1 MITNEDVS
9 SSETSSEF
17 EYNAPKPYRPYLE
30 GILNENY
37 ASERA
42 AESVNQKRDMIRED
56 ICSEEGNLV
65 PEEVAESDV
74 SSSTSLS
81 AENEEESQE
90 TTSEEEGDS
99 SEPPESE
106 PVREKRRVKPVVKL
120 TYDEP
125 GRSRDQ
131 PLTSVHRG
139 VIIQIGK
146 KASHK
151 KRRTVV

>member
-1 MITNEDVS
+1 
-9 SSETSSEF
+9 
-17 EYNAPKPYRPYLE
+17 
-30 GILNENY
+30 
-37 ASERA
+37 
-42 AESVNQKRDMIRED
+42 MIRED
-56 ICSEEGNLV
+56 NCSEEGNLV

-74 SSSTSLS
+74 SSSVSS
-81 AENEEESQE
+81 SRENEEESQE
-90 TTSEEEGDS
+90 NTREEEGDS

-131 PLTSVHRG
+131 PLTIVHRG

-151 KRRTVV
+151 KHRTVV